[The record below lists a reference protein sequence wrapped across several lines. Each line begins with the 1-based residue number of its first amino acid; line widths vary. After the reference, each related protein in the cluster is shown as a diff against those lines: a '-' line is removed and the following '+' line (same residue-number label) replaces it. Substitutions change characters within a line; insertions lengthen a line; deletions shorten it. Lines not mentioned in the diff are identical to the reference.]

1 MKVLI
6 TGGNGLL
13 GHNTILQLLSEGHT
27 VHAIVRKSAS
37 LLVQHDNLQV
47 FEGSFLDYDSLLLAT
62 QGCEA
67 IIHTAAATDM
77 SLSYSQFERVN
88 VGGSSNVVAVARA
101 LGIKKL
107 VYVSTLNTIG
117 YGLPERLADESC
129 SMQYPFTHAYYAITK
144 AMAEGLFLEEA
155 KYDGRHVV
163 IINPGFMLGEYDTK
177 PSSGQLMLMAYRKPI
192 MVVPQG
198 GKCFVHVKDVASAIV
213 NALTLGRNA
222 ERYIVGAHNK
232 TLAELYKLQKN
243 VCGYKQLL
251 VPIPC
256 WITNMVGMFGDV
268 LRKIGLHTQ
277 VCSMNTKQLCV
288 REYYSNA
295 KAKTELKMSETSLER
310 AISDSICWLKRN
322 R

>member
-1 MKVLI
+1 
-6 TGGNGLL
+6 
-13 GHNTILQLLSEGHT
+13 
-27 VHAIVRKSAS
+27 
-37 LLVQHDNLQV
+37 
-47 FEGSFLDYDSLLLAT
+47 
-62 QGCEA
+62 
-67 IIHTAAATDM
+67 
-77 SLSYSQFERVN
+77 
-88 VGGSSNVVAVARA
+88 
-101 LGIKKL
+101 
-107 VYVSTLNTIG
+107 
-117 YGLPERLADESC
+117 
-129 SMQYPFTHAYYAITK
+129 
-144 AMAEGLFLEEA
+144 MAEDLFLEEA
-155 KYDGRHVV
+155 KHEGRHIV
-163 IINPGFMLGEYDTK
+163 IINPGFMIGGYDTK
-177 PSSGQLMLMAYRKPI
+177 PSSGQLLLMAYRKPI

-198 GKCFVHVKDVASAIV
+198 GKCFVHVEDVALAVV

-222 ERYIVGAHNK
+222 EKYIVGAHNK

-295 KAKTELKMSETSLER
+295 KAKVELKMSETSLER

>member
-13 GHNTILQLLSEGHT
+13 GHNTIFRLLSEGHV
-27 VHAIVRKSAS
+27 VHAIVRKSES

-88 VGGSSNVVAVARA
+88 VGGSSNVIAVART
-101 LGIKKL
+101 LNIKRI

-117 YGLPERLADESC
+117 YGTSEQLADESFP
-129 SMQYPFTHAYYAITK
+129 MQYPFTKSYYATTK
-144 AMAEGLFLEEA
+144 AMAEDLFLEEA
-155 KYDGRHVV
+155 KHEGRHIV
-163 IINPGFMLGEYDTK
+163 IINPGFMIGGYDTK
-177 PSSGQLMLMAYRKPI
+177 PSSGQLLLMAYRKPI

-198 GKCFVHVKDVASAIV
+198 GKCFVHVEDVALAVV

-222 ERYIVGAHNK
+222 EKYIVGADNK
-232 TLAELYKLQKN
+232 TLADLYKLQKN

-295 KAKTELKMSETSLER
+295 KAKVELKMSETSLER